1 MKFQITLTSEQY
13 ATLMTALAFTD
24 ATLHE
29 GEFHDRVEK
38 LAADITSSFEPL
50 IEIKAG
56 K

>member
-1 MKFQITLTSEQY
+1 MKFQITLSGAQY

-29 GEFHDRVEK
+29 GEFHDRVEELVK
-38 LAADITSSFEPL
+38 DITSNFEPL

-56 K
+56 A